1 MSQSLA
7 TLLPNQTVI
16 VGGVEVEVHEYTLAE
31 QLKHRA
37 TLKVLS
43 QGLKAL
49 YDTTP
54 DGEIALDNLY
64 DFLGENFE
72 FVLQAMA
79 IACRQP
85 LEWVSALSGDDS
97 ETLLMTWWGVNAP
110 FFLREAVKPEME
122 RLIKQA
128 IKNLSTGAVS
138 LPASSSTGTT
148 SAHSR
153 TIPPAS

>member
-49 YDTTP
+49 YEAAP

-97 ETLLMTWWGVNAP
+97 EILLMTWWGVNAP

-122 RLIKQA
+122 RIIKQA
-128 IKNLSTGAVS
+128 IEHLSIGA
-138 LPASSSTGTT
+138 ASSPVSSNTDTT

-153 TIPPAS
+153 TTPHAS

>member
-31 QLKHRA
+31 QLKHRT
-37 TLKVLS
+37 TLKTIS

-49 YDTTP
+49 FDASP
-54 DGEIALDNLY
+54 DGNISLDDLY
-64 DFLGENFE
+64 DFLGEHFDV
-72 FVLQAMA
+72 VLQAVS

-85 LEWVSALSGDDS
+85 LEWVSSLSGDDS

-128 IKNLSTGAVS
+128 IEHLSTGAAS
-138 LPASSSTGTT
+138 SPASLSMGTT
-148 SAHSR
+148 STPSR

>member
-31 QLKHRA
+31 QLKHRT

-43 QGLKAL
+43 QGLKTL
-49 YDTTP
+49 YDHAP
-54 DGEIALDNLY
+54 DGEIALDDLY

-110 FFLREAVKPEME
+110 FFLREAVKPAME

-128 IKNLSTGAVS
+128 IKSQSTGAVS
-138 LPASSSTGTT
+138 SLASSNTGTT
-148 SAHSR
+148 FAHSH
-153 TIPPAS
+153 TTPPAS

>member
-31 QLKHRA
+31 QLKHRT
-37 TLKVLS
+37 TLKTIS

-49 YDTTP
+49 FDTSP
-54 DGEIALDNLY
+54 DGNISLDDLY
-64 DFLGENFE
+64 DFLGDHVDV
-72 FVLQAMA
+72 VLQAVS

-85 LEWVSALSGDDS
+85 LDWVSALSGDDS

-122 RLIKQA
+122 RLIKQVVKSQS
-128 IKNLSTGAVS
+128 IGAVS
-138 LPASSSTGTT
+138 SLASSSTGTT
-148 SAHSR
+148 SAHSHI
-153 TIPPAS
+153 TPPAS